1 MTIIRTFAALVLIA
15 LSGCSGMS
23 EQACLSADWR
33 GIGFEDGVQG
43 RNVGNIASY
52 RQSCSDYGIAPDL
65 ESYRAGHAEGVEVYC
80 RPSNGFDRGRSG
92 ARYQGVCPSGTE
104 TDFLDAFNA
113 GRGLY
118 DLEYALRTIDSRI
131 VSNERALDNI
141 KHRLVDIT
149 ATIALAETAPA
160 DRVRLVAEAAEL
172 GSRFSDIE
180 NDTRALR
187 EERIVVAL
195 DLDDYRRSLSPEWV
209 ARVQ

>member
-1 MTIIRTFAALVLIA
+1 MTIVRTLAAVTLVA
-15 LSGCSGMS
+15 LTGCSGMS

-92 ARYQGVCPSGTE
+92 ARYQGVCPSGIE

-118 DLEYALRTIDSRI
+118 DLESALRSIDSRLAG
-131 VSNERALDNI
+131 NARAQENI
-141 KHRLVDIT
+141 KQQLIDIA
-149 ATIALAETAPA
+149 ATIALADTAP
-160 DRVRLVAEAAEL
+160 DERVRLVAEAAEL

-180 NDTRALR
+180 NESRALR

-195 DLDDYRRSLSPEWV
+195 DLDDYRRSLAPEWV
-209 ARVQ
+209 ARAQ